1 MAFRPNDSANF
12 FKSSEPNSD
21 PIMTR
26 PNFRKTNDRERTAK
40 IGTKPEIELKFRG
53 TKVGLALEHIV
64 PSFKSDQVKGLNC
77 AGA

>member
-1 MAFRPNDSANF
+1 
-12 FKSSEPNSD
+12 
-21 PIMTR
+21 MTR

-64 PSFKSDQVKGLNC
+64 PSFKSDQVKGLKGLTKKLERSNKKFYFEKC
-77 AGA
+77 P